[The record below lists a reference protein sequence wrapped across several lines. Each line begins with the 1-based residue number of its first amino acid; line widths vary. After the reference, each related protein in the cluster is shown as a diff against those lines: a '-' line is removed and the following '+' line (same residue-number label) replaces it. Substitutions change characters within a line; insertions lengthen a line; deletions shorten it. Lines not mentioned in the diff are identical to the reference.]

1 MIKQAVII
9 KHEDKPIMVLPIT
22 TFQSAEDYVKF
33 EQECNNNIQE
43 LKQSK
48 ENSRLELALA
58 VMDLKNQIDDLK
70 VEIKYLKGEI
80 TEEEY
85 TKLIGEGE

>member
-9 KHEDKPIMVLPIT
+9 TANDKPIMVLPVT

-33 EQECNNNIQE
+33 EQECKKNYAE
-43 LKQSK
+43 LKKSQDDK
-48 ENSRLELALA
+48 ELGVSLDLIE
-58 VMDLKNQIDDLK
+58 LKNRIDNLQ
-70 VEIKYLKGEI
+70 VELSYQKGEI

-85 TKLIGEGE
+85 LKLIGKGE